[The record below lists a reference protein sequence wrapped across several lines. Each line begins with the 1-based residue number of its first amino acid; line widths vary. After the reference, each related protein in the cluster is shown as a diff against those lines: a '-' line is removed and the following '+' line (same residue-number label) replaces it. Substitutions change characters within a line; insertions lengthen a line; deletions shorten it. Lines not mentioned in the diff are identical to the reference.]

1 MDPDLPLFDL
11 IIEPILRDPVLIIS
25 LEGWVDAGLGASAAM
40 SSLLGSSP
48 TDLVAT
54 FDADELL
61 DQRARRPIARIVDG
75 VTTEL
80 RWPEIELR
88 AGVDGQGRD
97 ILYLTGPEPDVQ
109 WRSFTDAV
117 YDLCL
122 RFDVTTV
129 VGLGAFP
136 APAPHTRPVKL
147 AATVPSS
154 STHLLENVGL
164 VPGELEVPAGITF
177 ALEQRLEDT
186 GIDMIT
192 LWARV
197 PHYVAAMAFPQAS
210 AALVEG
216 IIEITGL
223 QLSSGDLHAAADAA
237 RRQVDDLISS
247 NPEHVAMVRAL
258 EVSLDASE
266 GNTLGVDEIPSG
278 DELAAELEQFLRGDQ
293 DS

>member
-11 IIEPILRDPVLIIS
+11 ITEPILRDPVLIIS

-88 AGVDGQGRD
+88 SGVDSQGRD

-136 APAPHTRPVKL
+136 APAPHTRPGPPGHPRQ
-147 AATVPSS
+147 AGRRPPPSPPPRS
-154 STHLLENVGL
+154 RPPLPPPPPLPPE
-164 VPGELEVPAGITF
+164 P
-177 ALEQRLEDT
+177 
-186 GIDMIT
+186 
-192 LWARV
+192 
-197 PHYVAAMAFPQAS
+197 
-210 AALVEG
+210 
-216 IIEITGL
+216 
-223 QLSSGDLHAAADAA
+223 A
-237 RRQVDDLISS
+237 RRAPRCRSAQPGS
-247 NPEHVAMVRAL
+247 PGGRAR
-258 EVSLDASE
+258 EWW
-266 GNTLGVDEIPSG
+266 GG
-278 DELAAELEQFLRGDQ
+278 
-293 DS
+293 